1 MPFFYEFECHIQGI
15 ERSLDQ
21 RTVFGG
27 NLKDT
32 DVSGWKIGR
41 GVEIKD
47 TDVSGW
53 KTGRLVEKTI
63 VCYDKGEEIYQ

>member
-1 MPFFYEFECHIQGI
+1 MVEI
-15 ERSLDQ
+15 
-21 RTVFGG
+21 
-27 NLKDT
+27 KDT